1 MICYL
6 AGPIDFND
14 MSANNWKTEL
24 RNKCNKAS
32 FGSESI
38 LLFDPDIYKFSKLSV
53 DISKF
58 IYKLNS
64 RAIEMSDIIIMRL
77 MKGQASIGTPIELH
91 YATELGKNVILITD
105 MLDKSAYMV
114 YYANLPLCVVV
125 DSIDDAFSE
134 ILNML
139 AGN

>member
-1 MICYL
+1 
-6 AGPIDFND
+6 
-14 MSANNWKTEL
+14 
-24 RNKCNKAS
+24 
-32 FGSESI
+32 
-38 LLFDPDIYKFSKLSV
+38 
-53 DISKF
+53 
-58 IYKLNS
+58 
-64 RAIEMSDIIIMRL
+64 